1 MFNISRM
8 LSIYFGENLFYVFFS
23 TNPTVNVLHS
33 CLPVQSG
40 ATQCSSSAAA
50 ARPLHQ
56 PQFPKK
62 IANLRCCSLFIFT
75 PLPPLPPL
83 WEIYIFEIM
92 SVFSYQNQYK
102 NSSMLLDAKSRFIMH
117 CEFKCRFLPSSYI
130 IKIFFKVNIKARGI
144 RTDTA

>member
-8 LSIYFGENLFYVFFS
+8 LSIYFGENLFYAFFS
-23 TNPTVNVLHS
+23 TNPTVKVLHL
-33 CLPVQSG
+33 CLPVQSCHPVFIVCS
-40 ATQCSSSAAA
+40 CSSTTAPTAVS
-50 ARPLHQ
+50 
-56 PQFPKK
+56 KK
-62 IANLRCCSLFIFT
+62 IANLRCCSLFILT

-83 WEIYIFEIM
+83 WKINIFEIM